1 MEGKSNKEAEIKS
14 AGKHAFAV
22 CVNSMK
28 KILTWQYIT
37 ERTDLIGG

>member
-1 MEGKSNKEAEIKS
+1 MLNLMEGKSNKEAEIKS

-28 KILTWQYIT
+28 DIDLTIYN
-37 ERTDLIGG
+37 RKN